1 MYHSKIGIN
10 ICFNSPNFILIWPFF
25 SAFRVF
31 RQIIYKSEAF
41 FNSSPIEEL
50 AEAADKITLMSPEVF
65 SAAKSSAPQIKEEP
79 ATPVDV
85 SPPKRGAAIA
95 MAAMASGGSSPSRE
109 VQDILGDTEEQG
121 GLGAEIGKHD
131 KEFLVWNRV
140 LF

>member
-1 MYHSKIGIN
+1 MRY
-10 ICFNSPNFILIWPFF
+10 FL
-25 SAFRVF
+25 
-31 RQIIYKSEAF
+31 
-41 FNSSPIEEL
+41 NSSPIEEL

-65 SAAKSSAPQIKEEP
+65 SAVKSSAPQIKEEP

-121 GLGAEIGKHD
+121 GLGAEIGKQEKD
-131 KEFLVWNRV
+131 ILVWIFNFR
-140 LF
+140 